1 MHVEGLWHWYQ
12 IKPKQ
17 MKIAGFLKVYI
28 VLLVSQKEYTYSQFV
43 GCSNNC
49 LMHGKYGKYG

>member
-12 IKPKQ
+12 IKPNQ
-17 MKIAGFLKVYI
+17 MKIIGFLTIYI

-43 GCSNNC
+43 GRSNNC
-49 LMHGKYGKYG
+49 LMHGKYGIY